1 MDYSDLGTGVIQRL
15 ANNGD
20 KRACAELAQRYQTG
34 TAVLPKDEKLADY
47 WYQRSLDNVPSS
59 NTTKDVSSDASYNV
73 TNLFIKNIINWFNEC
88 NDGDCFYRNIPESV
102 KNGVRQAFGI
112 GFNEEIIFVRDTSFW
127 NSRDQGLVI
136 TDVAIYC
143 IPNNDSPDEKIYLP
157 WEIIKEVVY
166 RDLVLYF
173 FGYGG
178 DNDNCPIHISFF
190 SKSDDENKQ
199 ARIGRELAR
208 IFSSICSVMTPPDNP
223 VDIYYN
229 LKNKGQNE
237 EAFQYIIDTYNKDNN
252 PIYAGIL
259 GEYYIEIKDWHH
271 ALYYFNKVFDG
282 AEVGTPLY
290 ELALYGI
297 ESVYQNTENWSEQ
310 RKYALATY
318 QNSTGEL
325 KRGDG
330 VVIKD
335 DALNDFKLA
344 DKEYCSHF
352 LELPYNE
359 RKILMPVKE
368 YSDLMVDH
376 IAVLDINLLEK
387 IDFPIGHP
395 IANQLYIGHP
405 YTAHKYLPF
414 ENYQLE
420 LIEDK
425 VREFCHIA
433 GCLGATEISI
443 DSNNSSS
450 SNMSSNRTSDING
463 GVDYKL
469 VSAKGGVTKNKKTNI
484 IEEINKVISLHQTFT
499 PTKKPYIPNDT
510 VWYQNE
516 PSWQRLFEQRMNSGI
531 CEHEERIEVRKSQ
544 MVDNNELTEVKAEL
558 QYLFAK
564 ANLNWNSS
572 IEEKFALQENAI
584 LSIHVKF
591 APLASLEQDDVV
603 PSPQQ
608 HQISSSEQQYLDNIK
623 EFLEDDAEITPRERK
638 MLDRIRQSLGIS
650 EERAKEL
657 ETSLKP
663 QLTEDEQEYL
673 DMYREYAEKGE
684 ITEKERNR
692 LNKFA
697 TALGISEERMKQLE
711 A

>member
-1 MDYSDLGTGVIQRL
+1 MKNPNVYSV
-15 ANNGD
+15 
-20 KRACAELAQRYQTG
+20 
-34 TAVLPKDEKLADY
+34 
-47 WYQRSLDNVPSS
+47 
-59 NTTKDVSSDASYNV
+59 
-73 TNLFIKNIINWFNEC
+73 FKNQISNWFGEL
-88 NDGDCFYRNIPESV
+88 NDGDCFYRNIPEGV
-102 KNGVRQAFGI
+102 KNDVRQSFGI
-112 GFNEEIIFVRDTSFW
+112 GFDEEIIFVRDTSFW
-127 NSRDQGLVI
+127 NNRNQGLVI

-143 IPNNDSPDEKIYLP
+143 VPDNNSLDEKIYLP
-157 WEIIKEVVY
+157 WEILKEVVY

-173 FGYGG
+173 FGYDG
-178 DNDNCPIHISFF
+178 DDDNCPIHITYF

-199 ARIGRELAR
+199 SNVGRQLAR
-208 IFSSICSVMTPPDNP
+208 VFSSVCSKVVPPKDP
-223 VDIYYN
+223 VDEAIDKIFK
-229 LKNKGQNE
+229 LEEEGKNE
-237 EAFQYIIDTYNKDNN
+237 EAFQYALEMYSHTGEPFFAQQIGGYYLVNKQDFQNAITYFKKSLEGFPVGSPGWELSTSGMYNAFFALDNWRESRK
-252 PIYAGIL
+252 YS
-259 GEYYIEIKDWHH
+259 
-271 ALYYFNKVFDG
+271 
-282 AEVGTPLY
+282 
-290 ELALYGI
+290 LALY
-297 ESVYQNTENWSEQ
+297 
-310 RKYALATY
+310 
-318 QNSTGEL
+318 QNSREVAI
-325 KRGDG
+325 K
-330 VVIKD
+330 KD
-335 DALNDFKLA
+335 DALNDFKTA
-344 DKEYCSHF
+344 DEEYCNHF

-376 IAVLDINLLEK
+376 IAVLNMKLLEK

-405 YTAHKYLPF
+405 YLPHKYLPF

-433 GCLGATEISI
+433 GCLGATEITI

-499 PTKKPYIPNDT
+499 PTKKPYIPDDT

-544 MVDNNELTEVKAEL
+544 MVDNNELTDVKAEL
-558 QYLFAK
+558 QYLFSK

-572 IEEKFALQENAI
+572 IEEKFSMQENAI

-591 APLASLEQDDVV
+591 APLASLGKDGIA

-608 HQISSSEQQYLDNIK
+608 QQMSSSEQEYLDNIK

-657 ETSLKP
+657 EASITP

-697 TALGISEERMKQLE
+697 AALGISEERMKQLE